1 MKERGGTHTH
11 TKEVASDLFPAF
23 NAATNKK
30 GELVPERKKNAS
42 YCSLIQKQYF
52 FFSMNQL
59 GTKQKLFFFSDK

>member
-1 MKERGGTHTH
+1 MKERGHTHTH

-42 YCSLIQKQYF
+42 YCSLIQKQYYF
-52 FFSMNQL
+52 FFNESAGN
-59 GTKQKLFFFSDK
+59 